1 MTRRQ
6 EGWCVTGARR
16 ICERMRSLPHPT
28 YMSTRVIHVRLFA
41 SLVLYLYNI
50 HVHIWHT
57 CPLVSHL
64 FASIIQYM
72 SISTIHSIHVH
83 LCHTCSVVR
92 IVGIVLIHFH
102 FWHAHPLVPC
112 MFASNIQYE
121 FIVYLVYFVR
131 TNHTI
136 HVHPCHTC
144 SHPWY
149 CTYTCSY
156 PKYMSTCSLVSYILH
171 IHIKRMFTSVHMYSS
186 TQS

>member
-28 YMSTRVIHVRLFA
+28 YMSTRVIHVQLFVWLVLYFYNICTCSYPTYMSTRVIHVHFFA
-41 SLVLYLYNI
+41 SLALYLYNI

-57 CPLVSHL
+57 CPLVSHM

-92 IVGIVLIHFH
+92 IVGIVLIKPAQKSD
-102 FWHAHPLVPC
+102 FWAKNQNFGPKKRHSLFYSNHVLATTGKSC
-112 MFASNIQYE
+112 SKKKSAFAQIIKGGN
-121 FIVYLVYFVR
+121 V
-131 TNHTI
+131 
-136 HVHPCHTC
+136 
-144 SHPWY
+144 
-149 CTYTCSY
+149 
-156 PKYMSTCSLVSYILH
+156 ILGD
-171 IHIKRMFTSVHMYSS
+171 FLG
-186 TQS
+186 